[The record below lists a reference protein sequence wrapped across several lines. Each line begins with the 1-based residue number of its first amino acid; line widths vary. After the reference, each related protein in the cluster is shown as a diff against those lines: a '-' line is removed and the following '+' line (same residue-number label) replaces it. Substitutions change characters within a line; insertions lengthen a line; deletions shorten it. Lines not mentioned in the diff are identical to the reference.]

1 MVSQEDAD
9 QCAANNW
16 MDCISTFWPQ
26 LPPLP
31 PVYDRFGRLVPN
43 PAPRPI
49 FRNAPQSVTLQCPD
63 GLPFTYT
70 VIAGKFRGF
79 NQAQADAEAM
89 SYAQQNAASFQ
100 ICLSNLSPVKVCA
113 GVAYAGTMTASGGK
127 ITKANACW
135 QVLGTLPP
143 GFATILDFVD
153 QCQIQSLTLHFAGT
167 CYTPGV
173 YNFSVQVSDGLGDF
187 MVKPVTLT
195 VAGISTIAVPDG
207 QVGTAYSQNVASV
220 AVTNPI
226 YSLEAGALPD
236 GLTLDP
242 AGVIFGTPT
251 VGGDFNFTL
260 GVTEAGTGQTCLAE
274 FGMTIA
280 GATCF
285 SDPTTLTPATQ
296 GTSYEYFFH
305 PIPTLDP
312 GDVWNLTLAGGALP
326 PGVGISVDGG
336 VPVLVGTPTT
346 PGTYCFTINLDEK
359 PSGGGGGS

>member
-1 MVSQEDAD
+1 
-9 QCAANNW
+9 
-16 MDCISTFWPQ
+16 
-26 LPPLP
+26 
-31 PVYDRFGRLVPN
+31 
-43 PAPRPI
+43 
-49 FRNAPQSVTLQCPD
+49 
-63 GLPFTYT
+63 
-70 VIAGKFRGF
+70 
-79 NQAQADAEAM
+79 
-89 SYAQQNAASFQ
+89 
-100 ICLSNLSPVKVCA
+100 
-113 GVAYAGTMTASGGK
+113 
-127 ITKANACW
+127 
-135 QVLGTLPP
+135 
-143 GFATILDFVD
+143 
-153 QCQIQSLTLHFAGT
+153 
-167 CYTPGV
+167 
-173 YNFSVQVSDGLGDF
+173 
-187 MVKPVTLT
+187 VTLT

-312 GDVWNLTLAGGALP
+312 GDVWNPTLAGGALP